1 MNKEFL
7 GHGNNE
13 AAIPRGSEATLK
25 QEGWHEL
32 IYAEKNLQRSRVH
45 CQDAL
50 KYGIKEFGDVEH
62 EHFEESLA
70 WMATLADVGAAV
82 LGGKEGVRTMHQ
94 QRVNVANG
102 LRDIVCQMDDFACAG
117 SRENR
122 LSRKIELLSDQMVT
136 FLPLDP
142 MLPMLERKSPDICQD
157 VKNIWRTKQWKNTT
171 ASGSAAT

>member
-1 MNKEFL
+1 MSDLDSSSDMEGLPKFTASLAHAAIYGEVNKEFL

-45 CQDAL
+45 CEDAL

-82 LGGKEGVRTMHQ
+82 LGGKEGVHTMH
-94 QRVNVANG
+94 
-102 LRDIVCQMDDFACAG
+102 
-117 SRENR
+117 
-122 LSRKIELLSDQMVT
+122 
-136 FLPLDP
+136 
-142 MLPMLERKSPDICQD
+142 
-157 VKNIWRTKQWKNTT
+157 
-171 ASGSAAT
+171 